1 QRSLLDQSAVF
12 AFVQRNRRE
21 SSPTTLG
28 AFLLRVLIC
37 ALRACLPP
45 FRERREGA
53 LMIKPA
59 FRTAFVL
66 TSTVA
71 MTAGLMSV
79 PANAAPTAQARI
91 AALPTCDHFS
101 VRKVQKGTVRFPS
114 VGADTKQTNCKLQY
128 GNHNWGVENRRA
140 SGRRRR

>member
-1 QRSLLDQSAVF
+1 IRAEEIGGSRVRPLSGVPAKGSYLRLAACV
-12 AFVQRNRRE
+12 
-21 SSPTTLG
+21 PTVPLKK
-28 AFLLRVLIC
+28 RV
-37 ALRACLPP
+37 ALV
-45 FRERREGA
+45 
-53 LMIKPA
+53 IKSA
-59 FRTAFVL
+59 FRAAFVL

-79 PANAAPTAQARI
+79 PANAAPGAQARI

-128 GNHNWGVENRRA
+128 GNHNWGVVALQQWLLYCNGA
-140 SGRRRR
+140 KQ

>member
-1 QRSLLDQSAVF
+1 
-12 AFVQRNRRE
+12 
-21 SSPTTLG
+21 
-28 AFLLRVLIC
+28 
-37 ALRACLPP
+37 
-45 FRERREGA
+45 
-53 LMIKPA
+53 MIKPA

-128 GNHNWGVENRRA
+128 GNHNWGVVALQQWLLYCNGAKQDR
-140 SGRRRR
+140 GRRHLRRRDPGRRQVAAGGQWCDR